1 MRFAGKRAGK
11 MGALGLIRYANE
23 AVAYFFGVGFEVRV
37 HG

>member
-11 MGALGLIRYANE
+11 MGALGLMRHANE
-23 AVAYFFGVGFEVRV
+23 AVAYFFGVGFEVSV